1 MKLTA
6 LACAVLFSVVCF
18 AAAPTLGEPF
28 HTENAAT
35 DIHLE
40 SGVAVHLAA
49 RSTGTIFTDHAILN
63 EGAARISNFNGYPVE
78 AHGLQ
83 IESETPNAQAVIRFQ
98 KDTVEVASIGGALN
112 VSAGGALLT
121 RVTSGTR
128 MSFQNTGATIGP
140 PSGKR
145 RWSETKT
152 WVCVIVGISATALA
166 IGLTAA
172 AQGKS
177 PF

>member
-6 LACAVLFSVVCF
+6 LACAALFSVVCF
-18 AAAPTLGEPF
+18 AAAPTVGEPF
-28 HTENAAT
+28 NTESTAS
-35 DIHLE
+35 DVHLE
-40 SGVAVHLAA
+40 NGVAVHLAA
-49 RSTGTIFTDHAILN
+49 RSIGTIFSDHAILE
-63 EGAARISNFNGYPVE
+63 EGAARLSNFNGYPVQ
-78 AHGLQ
+78 ARGLQ

-98 KDTVEVASIGGALN
+98 KDTIEIASIGGPLK

-128 MSFQNTGATIGP
+128 MSFQNTGATAGP
-140 PSGKR
+140 ARKR
-145 RWSETKT
+145 QWSETKT
-152 WVCVIVGISATALA
+152 WVCVIIGVSAAALA

>member
-18 AAAPTLGEPF
+18 AAAPTVGEPF
-28 HTENAAT
+28 HTGNAAT
-35 DIHLE
+35 DVQLE

-49 RSTGTIFTDHAILN
+49 RSTGTIFTDHAVLV
-63 EGAARISNFNGYPVE
+63 EGAARISNFSGYPVE

-98 KDTVEVASIGGALN
+98 KDAIEVASMGGALN

-140 PSGKR
+140 SGKR

-152 WVCVIVGISATALA
+152 WVCIIVGISAAALA